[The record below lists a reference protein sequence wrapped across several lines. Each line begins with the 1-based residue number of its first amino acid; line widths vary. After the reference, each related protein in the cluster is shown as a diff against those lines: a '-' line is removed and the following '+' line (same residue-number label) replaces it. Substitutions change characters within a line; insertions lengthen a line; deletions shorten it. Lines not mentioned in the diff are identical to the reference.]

1 MKPFFQFLPFVLCL
15 SLLAVSASAET
26 VPLPSEYLDFIQS
39 RGPDDPEYAD
49 LFPNEDTHAD
59 NQADHSDEIEPE
71 TEPETEPEV
80 QPEPEKTQEPT
91 FESQDS
97 NTPETE
103 APAET
108 QEPTEVTEASKD
120 PEETISL
127 QELVQS
133 VHNTESA
140 CQYIAGFLLF
150 FVVCALCYF
159 SYKFFKIFF

>member
-59 NQADHSDEIEPE
+59 NQADHSDE

-97 NTPETE
+97 NIPETE